1 MNKIKPSIIITLLFA
16 AILTNAAAVVF
27 AGAALQFDAYFLG
40 RVLGTFICAIL
51 LNHFLSASGA
61 VLCLIVFFIL
71 AVNQTK
77 KNLSEEI
84 SFQRSEFVIGL
95 TSACG
100 NRLNYDEIM
109 LRFGNEQG
117 QKLVDH
123 YCKCYAELLGARVDF
138 SQPNTVSA
146 QLKNIPEPALSEID
160 QRCTKETERIYGR

>member
-1 MNKIKPSIIITLLFA
+1 MNNIKPSIIVNLMFA
-16 AILTNAAAVVF
+16 ASLTNAAAVVF

-51 LNHFLSASGA
+51 LYNFFSESGA

-84 SFQRSEFVIGL
+84 SFQRSEFIIGL
-95 TSACG
+95 GSACA
-100 NRLNYDEIM
+100 NRLNFDEII

-138 SQPNTVSA
+138 SRSNTVSS
-146 QLKNIPEPALSEID
+146 QLKNISEPVLSEID
-160 QRCTKETERIYGR
+160 QRCTKETERIYDK